1 MSTVSKRGSCELCA
15 QRVQDVFEMKYA
27 HTPMETSASTPAPR
41 SEAVSKPDVTKT
53 SAAQG
58 RKDATGDGGGD
69 ESEEEREK
77 RLHELQD
84 QVN

>member
-1 MSTVSKRGSCELCA
+1 MK
-15 QRVQDVFEMKYA
+15 RVQDVFEMKYA
-27 HTPMETSASTPAPR
+27 HTPMETSASTAAPR

-53 SAAQG
+53 SSAAAASAQG
-58 RKDATGDGGGD
+58 RKDAAGDGGGD